1 MPLPAHVIPQ
11 QAERLRFP
19 AWEGC
24 LVSALNGDSASLE
37 TIMACAEP
45 PLVDRLHR
53 LGPAIFL
60 RLRRAGVIQSE
71 APAWRSSFL
80 RTAVTHLAI
89 QATLRR
95 VSEAL
100 GAADVAWAPI
110 KGGDL
115 CTRVYDQPEER
126 PMVDLD
132 VLISHKNYL
141 VAREALEQRGFT
153 SLECGKSGDQFV
165 LDEGHC
171 WHARSPDGMLLELHT
186 RLWGWVPEG
195 IAEDALASSTP
206 DPRLGHT
213 GRRIPLLHAFV
224 IAALHA
230 WSIPT
235 PRPLLCWWDLARIV
249 QVAGSRLPEAVIE
262 TAGRYGI
269 QLPVGLAAAQTA
281 GLWRLP
287 ECERMASVLLSDLRW
302 AETSAARRAFSRG
315 TDALPL
321 AGLCLARLLS
331 RRPSRQGWNT
341 VRRRLWAH
349 AGIVEQSTPA
359 EWPWAIRRAVHLL
372 RGIRL
377 MPSPHPHARSVNEKT
392 TRQAVA

>member
-1 MPLPAHVIPQ
+1 MILQ
-11 QAERLRFP
+11 KAERLRFP
-19 AWEGC
+19 AWEGL
-24 LVSALNGDSASLE
+24 LVSALNGDRASLE
-37 TIMACAEP
+37 TIMAGAEP
-45 PLVDRLHR
+45 PSVDRLHR
-53 LGPAIFL
+53 LGPAIFV
-60 RLRRAGVIQSE
+60 RLRRAGFIQSE

-100 GAADVAWAPI
+100 GAANVAWAPI

-115 CTRVYDQPEER
+115 CTRVYGHPEER

-132 VLISHKNYL
+132 VLISPRDYPI
-141 VAREALEQRGFT
+141 AREALEGRGFK
-153 SLECGKSGDQFV
+153 SLEQGEPANRFV

-171 WHARSPDGMLLELHT
+171 WHAKSPDGMLLELHT

-195 IAEDALASSTP
+195 LAEEAIAAATP
-206 DPRLGHT
+206 DAGLGHT

-235 PRPLLCWWDLARIV
+235 PRPLLCWWDLARIL
-249 QVAGSRLPEAVIE
+249 QVAGSRLPETVIE

-287 ECERMASVLLSDLRW
+287 ECGRMASVLLSDLRW
-302 AETSAARRAFSRG
+302 AETTAARRVFSRG
-315 TDALPL
+315 ADALPL
-321 AGLCLARLLS
+321 EGLCLARLVS
-331 RRPSRQGWNT
+331 RRPSRQGWKT
-341 VRRRLWAH
+341 VWRRLWAH

-359 EWPWAIRRAVHLL
+359 EWPWWVRRAVHVLKGARIIRPRRNL
-372 RGIRL
+372 RDRRPRRMG
-377 MPSPHPHARSVNEKT
+377 S
-392 TRQAVA
+392 